1 MPDKKS
7 QRSLAAADIA
17 IAIEQ
22 LAKRKAN
29 GPRKEAAER
38 F

>member
-1 MPDKKS
+1 MAGKKS

-22 LAKRKAN
+22 HAKLKAN
-29 GPRKEAAER
+29 GPLTDAAE
-38 F
+38 

>member
-1 MPDKKS
+1 MPDTKS

-17 IAIEQ
+17 MVIEQ

-29 GPRKEAAER
+29 GLRKEAAE
-38 F
+38 

>member
-22 LAKRKAN
+22 FAKRNAN
-29 GPRKEAAER
+29 GPRKEASE
-38 F
+38 

>member
-17 IAIEQ
+17 IAIKQ
-22 LAKRKAN
+22 LAKRRAN
-29 GPRKEAAER
+29 GPLAEAAE
-38 F
+38 